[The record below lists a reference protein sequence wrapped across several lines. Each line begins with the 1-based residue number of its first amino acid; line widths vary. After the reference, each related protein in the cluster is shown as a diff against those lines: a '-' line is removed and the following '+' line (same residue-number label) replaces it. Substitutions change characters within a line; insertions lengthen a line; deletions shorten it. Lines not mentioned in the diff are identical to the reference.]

1 MSQTPTPTPEKST
14 SSPTPAD
21 AERADQVA
29 YVASLISNLL
39 RGISVLTTDLSSMKD
54 KIDDIGS
61 KIVRLTDIER
71 RMIIVETRLN
81 WMWAVIALIVGLVAL
96 IILIL
101 VGAFTEVR
109 YG

>member
-1 MSQTPTPTPEKST
+1 MSQTPTPEKST
-14 SSPTPAD
+14 SSPAPTD

-39 RGISVLTTDLSSMKD
+39 RGISALTSDLSSMKD

-61 KIVRLTDIER
+61 KIIRLTDIER
-71 RMIIVETRLN
+71 RVIILETRMN
-81 WMWAVIALIVGLVAL
+81 WMWIVIML
-96 IILIL
+96 IIVLILFIIFIL
-101 VGAFTEVR
+101 VGSFTGAH